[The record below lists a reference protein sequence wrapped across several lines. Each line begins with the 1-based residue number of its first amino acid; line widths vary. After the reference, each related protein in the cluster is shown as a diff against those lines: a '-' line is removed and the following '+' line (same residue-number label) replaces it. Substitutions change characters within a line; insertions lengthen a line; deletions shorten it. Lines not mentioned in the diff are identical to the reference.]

1 MFLIINN
8 LNTKKKL
15 NIAKSVKSTF
25 SAHAV
30 SQYYLF
36 VSVKVNQKY
45 KKLVALPKIAG
56 LVFKKVY

>member
-15 NIAKSVKSTF
+15 NIAKSMKSTF

-30 SQYYLF
+30 SQCYLF
-36 VSVKVNQKY
+36 VSVKVN